1 MKKIFMACLL
11 AVVGMTLYAQEAVK
25 SYFCAEI
32 YSFAGGQR
40 ISQVPT
46 NQANV
51 VWWWEDGTVT
61 MGDGTKW
68 KEISRDNQGNVHYS
82 YAGSQGMI
90 MPNTSYSE
98 LIVNANKTVLQVN
111 YSFGLGGMMMP
122 MVSIYRFIGNGTAPA
137 EEWGRN
143 GQF

>member
-1 MKKIFMACLL
+1 MACLL
-11 AVVGMTLYAQEAVK
+11 AVVGMTLYAQETVK

-51 VWWWEDGTVT
+51 AWWWEDGTVT

-68 KEISRDNQGNVHYS
+68 KEVVIIKAMCITPTQDQ
-82 YAGSQGMI
+82 
-90 MPNTSYSE
+90 
-98 LIVNANKTVLQVN
+98 QV
-111 YSFGLGGMMMP
+111 
-122 MVSIYRFIGNGTAPA
+122 
-137 EEWGRN
+137 
-143 GQF
+143 